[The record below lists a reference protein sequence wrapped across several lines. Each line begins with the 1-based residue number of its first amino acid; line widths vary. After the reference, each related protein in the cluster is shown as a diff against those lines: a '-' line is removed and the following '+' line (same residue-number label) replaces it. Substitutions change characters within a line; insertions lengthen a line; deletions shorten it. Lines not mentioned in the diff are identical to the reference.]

1 MEANYERP
9 VQMLYYVDK
18 QSIERKKSK
27 ARQTKGKKLPKFHSS
42 VAVFLGDYF
51 NYIQL
56 WSMLHDKAND

>member
-18 QSIERKKSK
+18 VLREKKSK

-56 WSMLHDKAND
+56 WSILDDKAND